1 MITAWVE
8 LEFYLTEKLVEA
20 IFDFKC
26 VSDNIMLIKLDVGK
40 SIVTVLS
47 VDAPQA
53 GLDHS

>member
-20 IFDFKC
+20 IFDVKC
-26 VSDNIMLIKLDVGK
+26 VSHKIMLIKLHVGK

-47 VDAPQA
+47 VDAPQV

>member
-1 MITAWVE
+1 ME

-20 IFDFKC
+20 IFDVKC
-26 VSDNIMLIKLDVGK
+26 VSHKIMLIKLHVGK

-47 VDAPQA
+47 VDAPQV